1 MVNQPT
7 TTQIN
12 QEFRNK
18 APLWK
23 VKNIKNRFLQKKN
36 LKPAVLSFHG
46 RDHGDGKVHNLYI
59 KTLKL
64 EQLVEMLKDKFCL
77 SSKVSTEFH
86 RYDLNFIAVA
96 ETDLNS
102 AYDIEI

>member
-1 MVNQPT
+1 MMVNQPT
-7 TTQIN
+7 ATQIKQSQN
-12 QEFRNK
+12 LR
-18 APLWK
+18 
-23 VKNIKNRFLQKKN
+23 LQKQSTSALESQKN
-36 LKPAVLSFHG
+36 KNQKPAVLSFHG
-46 RDHGDGKVHNLYI
+46 RDYGDGKVHNLHI

-77 SSKVSTEFH
+77 SSRVSTEFH